1 MGWKDLKELWVGSDY
16 HTVNSSEILEM
27 EERTMSCPPG
37 MAFLSEGGSSLGE
50 ETPSASSRNE
60 VDDKEDKEEK
70 ANSKTSLSSERTA
83 SRKDNSGKSQPVDL
97 TQVLFPSIS
106 KSFSVNVLVS
116 KTAHFHH
123 NPTK

>member
-1 MGWKDLKELWVGSDY
+1 
-16 HTVNSSEILEM
+16 
-27 EERTMSCPPG
+27 MSCPPG

-97 TQVLFPSIS
+97 AQVLVFSMS
-106 KSFSVNVLVS
+106 KSFCVNVFKYLPVIL
-116 KTAHFHH
+116 K
-123 NPTK
+123 

>member
-1 MGWKDLKELWVGSDY
+1 
-16 HTVNSSEILEM
+16 
-27 EERTMSCPPG
+27 MSCPPG

-70 ANSKTSLSSERTA
+70 EEKANSKTSLSSERTA

-97 TQVLFPSIS
+97 TQVLFTSIS
-106 KSFSVNVLVS
+106 NSFCVNVFLCTS
-116 KTAHFHH
+116 LLS
-123 NPTK
+123 

>member
-1 MGWKDLKELWVGSDY
+1 
-16 HTVNSSEILEM
+16 
-27 EERTMSCPPG
+27 MSCPPG

-97 TQVLFPSIS
+97 AQVLVSSMS
-106 KSFSVNVLVS
+106 KSFCVNVFKYFPVFL
-116 KTAHFHH
+116 KR
-123 NPTK
+123 NGL

>member
-1 MGWKDLKELWVGSDY
+1 
-16 HTVNSSEILEM
+16 
-27 EERTMSCPPG
+27 MSCPPG

-60 VDDKEDKEEK
+60 VEDKEEKEEK

-97 TQVLFPSIS
+97 AQVLF
-106 KSFSVNVLVS
+106 SFYIKLILLCECFLCTSLLNLEVKWSLKPRTSTTIPQNDEVNIQSL
-116 KTAHFHH
+116 
-123 NPTK
+123 

>member
-1 MGWKDLKELWVGSDY
+1 
-16 HTVNSSEILEM
+16 
-27 EERTMSCPPG
+27 MSCPPG

-60 VDDKEDKEEK
+60 VDDKEDKEEKEEK

>member
-1 MGWKDLKELWVGSDY
+1 
-16 HTVNSSEILEM
+16 
-27 EERTMSCPPG
+27 MSCPPG

-60 VDDKEDKEEK
+60 VDDKEDKEDKEEK

-97 TQVLFPSIS
+97 TQVLFSS
-106 KSFSVNVLVS
+106 TSN
-116 KTAHFHH
+116 
-123 NPTK
+123 

>member
-1 MGWKDLKELWVGSDY
+1 
-16 HTVNSSEILEM
+16 
-27 EERTMSCPPG
+27 MSCPPG

-97 TQVLFPSIS
+97 TQVLFPSMS
-106 KSFSVNVLVS
+106 NSFCVNVFLCTYLFS
-116 KTAHFHH
+116 CL
-123 NPTK
+123 

>member
-1 MGWKDLKELWVGSDY
+1 
-16 HTVNSSEILEM
+16 
-27 EERTMSCPPG
+27 MSCPPG

-60 VDDKEDKEEK
+60 VDDKEEKEEKEEK

-97 TQVLFPSIS
+97 TQVLF
-106 KSFSVNVLVS
+106 SFYIKFILCTYVYLCTSLLS
-116 KTAHFHH
+116 
-123 NPTK
+123 

>member
-1 MGWKDLKELWVGSDY
+1 
-16 HTVNSSEILEM
+16 
-27 EERTMSCPPG
+27 MSCPPG

-97 TQVLFPSIS
+97 TQVLFPYVSN
-106 KSFSVNVLVS
+106 SFCVNVFIYFPVIL
-116 KTAHFHH
+116 K
-123 NPTK
+123 

>member
-1 MGWKDLKELWVGSDY
+1 
-16 HTVNSSEILEM
+16 
-27 EERTMSCPPG
+27 MSCPPG

-97 TQVLFPSIS
+97 TQVLFSFYIKFILCNGFYVLPCEVKWSLKPRTSTTIPKMMRSIFNFY
-106 KSFSVNVLVS
+106 KHILGDAVVV
-116 KTAHFHH
+116 
-123 NPTK
+123 

>member
-1 MGWKDLKELWVGSDY
+1 
-16 HTVNSSEILEM
+16 
-27 EERTMSCPPG
+27 MSCPPG

-97 TQVLFPSIS
+97 AQVLVSSMS
-106 KSFSVNVLVS
+106 KSFCVNVFKYLPVIL
-116 KTAHFHH
+116 K
-123 NPTK
+123 